1 MARSSRVFPTLIAQF
16 LDACSVCF
24 TPRQHSVTWDHAGR
38 PSALDSGHR
47 NTDVDLAKQIQE
59 SIQLAKQID

>member
-1 MARSSRVFPTLIAQF
+1 M
-16 LDACSVCF
+16 
-24 TPRQHSVTWDHAGR
+24 TWDHAGR